1 MTVTA
6 HLRAFRRG
14 LRSGPA
20 RLAYHRTMFETDVSS
35 RAVAQLV
42 DGAIDDVGTSPRRWA
57 VILIVLI
64 VAVLGLLFVTRRMVA
79 DNPMPPA
86 DSPER
91 GPQPS

>member
-1 MTVTA
+1 
-6 HLRAFRRG
+6 
-14 LRSGPA
+14 
-20 RLAYHRTMFETDVSS
+20 MFETDVSS
-35 RAVAQLV
+35 RAVAQLM
-42 DGAIDDVGTSPRRWA
+42 DGAIDDVGSSPRRWA

-64 VAVLGLLFVTRRMVA
+64 VAALGLLFVTRRMVA